1 MDDFS
6 VGGESLL
13 EAFRHL
19 SRLNRIF
26 GAQNPILYGIK
37 YLWKHA
43 GKPKD
48 FTILDIG
55 SGSGDI
61 NLSVLKWAD
70 KRGVKLKIVLTDV
83 TEEARTEAERLF
95 RTDSRVDFVRQDLFR
110 PTELRADIVT
120 ASQFVHH
127 FPSGQLPSIVNR
139 MLSLSRIGVV
149 INDIHRHWI
158 PWTAVWIA
166 TRIVSRNPYIRHDGP
181 LSVARGFRGE
191 DFRRLSRQLGN
202 TDMTYRWR
210 PLFRY
215 AVIVPKR
222 REAEFDENGI

>member
-1 MDDFS
+1 MDDLS
-6 VGGESLL
+6 AGGEPLR
-13 EAFRHL
+13 EALRHL
-19 SRLNRIF
+19 RRLNRIF
-26 GAQNPILYGIK
+26 GAKGPLLYGIK

-43 GKPKD
+43 GRPND
-48 FTILDIG
+48 ITILDIG

-70 KRGVKLKIVLTDV
+70 KRGLKLKIVLTDV
-83 TEEARTEAERLF
+83 TEEAREEAERLF
-95 RTDSRVDFVRQDLFR
+95 RNDSRVEFVRQDLFR

-127 FPSGQLPSIVNR
+127 FPSDQLPSIIDR

-158 PWTAVWIA
+158 PWSAVWIA
-166 TRIVSRNPYIRHDGP
+166 TRFVSRNPYIRHDGP

-191 DFRRLSRQLGN
+191 DFRHLARQLGN
-202 TDMTYRWR
+202 PDMTYRWR

-222 REAEFDENGI
+222 REAESDENGI